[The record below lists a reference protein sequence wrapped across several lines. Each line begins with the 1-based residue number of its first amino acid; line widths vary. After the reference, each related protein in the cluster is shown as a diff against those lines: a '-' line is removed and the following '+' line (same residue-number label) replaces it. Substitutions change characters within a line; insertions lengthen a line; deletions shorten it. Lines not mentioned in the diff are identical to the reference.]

1 MKSRLCG
8 IPFGRLKTN
17 YIQMKIL
24 LVDDHTLF
32 RNGLKMLLDTL
43 PEYEVTGEASNGKEF
58 LGLIANSDYDIVF
71 LDIEMPEINGIEA
84 AKRAIELKPDLK
96 IITLSMYG
104 DEEYYDQMVDAGAK
118 GFLLKNTNLQEVKTA
133 IDTVMS
139 GGNYFSQELMQSLLR
154 NYKSVKETKG
164 TEAEL
169 SEREIEILLLICSGL
184 SNQQIGD
191 TLFISKRTVEK
202 HRANILSKSNCKNT
216 AGLVM

>member
-1 MKSRLCG
+1 
-8 IPFGRLKTN
+8 
-17 YIQMKIL
+17 MKIL

-43 PEYEVTGEASNGKEF
+43 PGYEVTGEASNGKEF
-58 LGLIANSDYDIVF
+58 LELIARYDYDIIF

-84 AKRAIELKPDLK
+84 AKMAIEQKPELK

-216 AGLVM
+216 AGLVMYAIKNQMIEM

>member
-1 MKSRLCG
+1 
-8 IPFGRLKTN
+8 
-17 YIQMKIL
+17 MKIL

-43 PEYEVTGEASNGKEF
+43 PGYEVTGEASNGKEF
-58 LGLIANSDYDIVF
+58 LELIAKYDYDIIF

-84 AKRAIELKPDLK
+84 AKQAIEQKPELR

-164 TEAEL
+164 PEAEL

-216 AGLVM
+216 AGLVMYAIKNQMIEM

>member
-1 MKSRLCG
+1 
-8 IPFGRLKTN
+8 
-17 YIQMKIL
+17 MKIL

-43 PEYEVTGEASNGKEF
+43 PGYEVTGEASNGKEF
-58 LGLIANSDYDIVF
+58 LELIARYDYDIIF

-84 AKRAIELKPDLK
+84 AKMAIEQKPELK

-164 TEAEL
+164 PEAEL

-202 HRANILSKSNCKNT
+202 HRANILSKSNSKNT
-216 AGLVM
+216 AGLVMYAIKNQMIEM

>member
-1 MKSRLCG
+1 ME
-8 IPFGRLKTN
+8 
-17 YIQMKIL
+17 IL

-43 PEYEVTGEASNGKEF
+43 PGYNVTGEASNGKEF
-58 LGLIANSDYDIVF
+58 LELIAKYDYDIIF

-84 AKRAIELKPDLK
+84 ANKAIELKPDLK

-154 NYKSVKETKG
+154 NYKSIKESK
-164 TEAEL
+164 EPESEL

-184 SNQQIGD
+184 SNQEIGD
-191 TLFISKRTVEK
+191 RLFISKRTVEK
-202 HRANILSKSNCKNT
+202 HRANILCKSNCKNT
-216 AGLVM
+216 AGLVMYAIKNQIIEM

>member
-1 MKSRLCG
+1 ME
-8 IPFGRLKTN
+8 I
-17 YIQMKIL
+17 I

-43 PEYEVTGEASNGKEF
+43 SGYKVTGEASNGKEF
-58 LGLIANSDYDIVF
+58 LELIKIHDYDIVF

-84 AKRAIELKPDLK
+84 ARRAIELKPDLK

-133 IDTVMS
+133 IDTVMN

-154 NYKSVKETKG
+154 NYKSVKEIR
-164 TEAEL
+164 EPESEL
-169 SEREIEILLLICSGL
+169 SEREVEILLLICSGL
-184 SNQQIGD
+184 SNQEIGD
-191 TLFISKRTVEK
+191 QLFISKRTVEK
-202 HRANILSKSNCKNT
+202 HRANILSKTNCKNT
-216 AGLVM
+216 AGLVMYAIKNQMIQM

>member
-1 MKSRLCG
+1 ME
-8 IPFGRLKTN
+8 
-17 YIQMKIL
+17 IL

-32 RNGLKMLLDTL
+32 RNGLKMLLDTI
-43 PEYEVTGEASNGKEF
+43 PGYNVTGEASNGKEF
-58 LGLIANSDYDIVF
+58 LELIAKYDYDIIF

-84 AKRAIELKPDLK
+84 AKRAIELKPELK

-154 NYKSVKETKG
+154 NYKSIKESK
-164 TEAEL
+164 EPESEL

-184 SNQQIGD
+184 SNQEIGD
-191 TLFISKRTVEK
+191 RLFISKRTVEK
-202 HRANILSKSNCKNT
+202 HRANILCKSNCKNT
-216 AGLVM
+216 AGLVMYAIKNQIIEM

>member
-1 MKSRLCG
+1 ME
-8 IPFGRLKTN
+8 
-17 YIQMKIL
+17 IL

-43 PEYEVTGEASNGKEF
+43 SGYKVTGEASNGKEF
-58 LGLIANSDYDIVF
+58 LELIKIHDYDIVF

-84 AKRAIELKPDLK
+84 ARRAIELKPDLK

-133 IDTVMS
+133 IDTVMN

-154 NYKSVKETKG
+154 NYKSVKEIRG
-164 TEAEL
+164 PESEL
-169 SEREIEILLLICSGL
+169 SEREVEILLLICSGL
-184 SNQQIGD
+184 SNQEIGD
-191 TLFISKRTVEK
+191 QLFISKRTVEK
-202 HRANILSKSNCKNT
+202 HRANILCKSNCKNT
-216 AGLVM
+216 AGLVMYAIKNQLIEM

>member
-1 MKSRLCG
+1 
-8 IPFGRLKTN
+8 
-17 YIQMKIL
+17 
-24 LVDDHTLF
+24 
-32 RNGLKMLLDTL
+32 MLLDTL
-43 PEYEVTGEASNGKEF
+43 PGYEVTGEASNGREF
-58 LGLIANSDYDIVF
+58 LELIAKYEYDIIF

-84 AKRAIELKPDLK
+84 AKLAIEQKPDLK

-154 NYKSVKETKG
+154 NYKSVKEIKEP
-164 TEAEL
+164 EAEL

-216 AGLVM
+216 AALVMYAIKNQMIEM

>member
-1 MKSRLCG
+1 
-8 IPFGRLKTN
+8 
-17 YIQMKIL
+17 MKIL

-133 IDTVMS
+133 IDTVMN

-154 NYKSVKETKG
+154 SYKSIRDVKEP
-164 TEAEL
+164 EAEL
-169 SEREIEILLLICSGL
+169 SDREIEILLLICSGL
-184 SNQQIGD
+184 SNQEIGD
-191 TLFISKRTVEK
+191 QLFISKRTVEK
-202 HRANILSKSNCKNT
+202 HRANIHNKTNCKNT
-216 AGLVM
+216 AGLVMYAIKNQLIAM

>member
-1 MKSRLCG
+1 MD
-8 IPFGRLKTN
+8 
-17 YIQMKIL
+17 IL

-43 PEYEVTGEASNGKEF
+43 PGYEVTGEASNGNEF
-58 LGLIANSDYDIVF
+58 LELIARYDYDIVF
-71 LDIEMPEINGIEA
+71 LDIEMPEINGIVA
-84 AKRAIELKPDLK
+84 AKKALEIKPDLK

-133 IDTVMS
+133 IDTVTN

-154 NYKSVKETKG
+154 NYKMVSEAKEP
-164 TEAEL
+164 EIDL

-184 SNQQIGD
+184 SNQEIGD
-191 TLFISKRTVEK
+191 KLFISKRTVEK
-202 HRANILSKSNCKNT
+202 HRANILCKTNCKNT
-216 AGLVM
+216 AGLVMYAIKNQLIAM